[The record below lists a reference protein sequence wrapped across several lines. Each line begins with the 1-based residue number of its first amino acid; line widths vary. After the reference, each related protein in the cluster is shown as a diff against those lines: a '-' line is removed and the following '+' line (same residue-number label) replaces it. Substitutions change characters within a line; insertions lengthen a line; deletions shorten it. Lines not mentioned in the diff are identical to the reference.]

1 MRVHSKSHHRMA
13 ARDTVPNKRGLMLAL
28 RRFRRNRDGVA
39 AVEFA
44 LIVPLLLLLYL
55 GTMEISS
62 GVSLNK
68 RVARV
73 AATTADLVTQQTEID
88 RKTLE
93 GIMQIGASILFPY
106 YADTPRITIA
116 GIDVDDDHPDGGQ
129 VVWARRMNK
138 DGSFE
143 PGLTADDHTFVPDRL
158 RIDETFVVM
167 VRVDLVYRPLITWV
181 TERDADGNAIGIN
194 MTETYWFHPRLVE
207 DIPCVNC

>member
-1 MRVHSKSHHRMA
+1 MAGQSKYPQAGTAPR
-13 ARDTVPNKRGLMLAL
+13 RRGLLLAFRRL
-28 RRFRRNRDGVA
+28 RRDRRGVA

-44 LIVPLLLLLYL
+44 MIVPILLLLYL

-73 AATTADLVTQQTEID
+73 AVTAADLVTQQSEVD

-93 GIMQIGASILFPY
+93 GIMEIGASILFPY

-116 GIDVDDDHPDGGQ
+116 GIDVDEDHPEGGQ

-143 PGLTADDHTFVPDRL
+143 TGWTAGNFTWVPERL
-158 RIDETFVVM
+158 RIDDTFVVM
-167 VRVDLVYRPLITWV
+167 VRVDLVYLPLITWV
-181 TERDADGNAIGIN
+181 TDRDADGTPLGID
-194 MTETYWFHPRLVE
+194 MSETYWFHPRLVE
-207 DIPCVNC
+207 EIDCTNC